1 MNTQNKIANL
11 LYNSINSL
19 QNNDKY
25 IVKLEDKTINL
36 INEILND
43 NPNFFDS
50 IESTFNEILS
60 LNFIKDDKINLEIL
74 NITKIYQCITKI
86 LDSINNLHCINI
98 DFDIKINFIKFI
110 FNLLI
115 EENKENIQNNEIILS
130 KIIQLID
137 NISNIIKI
145 FQ

>member
-25 IVKLEDKTINL
+25 VIKLEDKTIDL
-36 INEILND
+36 INEILNN
-43 NPNFFDS
+43 NPYFFDS
-50 IESTFNEILS
+50 IESTFDEILS
-60 LNFIKDDKINLEIL
+60 LNFIKDDKINLEVL
-74 NITKIYQCITKI
+74 NITKIYQFITKI
-86 LDSINNLHCINI
+86 LDSINNLQYVNI
-98 DFDIKINFIKFI
+98 DFDLKINLIKFI

-115 EENKENIQNNEIILS
+115 EENKENIQNSDIILS

>member
-1 MNTQNKIANL
+1 MNTKNKIANL

-25 IVKLEDKTINL
+25 IVKLEDKTIDL
-36 INEILND
+36 INEILNN
-43 NPNFFDS
+43 NPYFFDS
-50 IESTFNEILS
+50 IESIFDEILS

-74 NITKIYQCITKI
+74 NITKIYQYITKI
-86 LDSINNLHCINI
+86 LDNINNLQYINI
-98 DFDIKINFIKFI
+98 DFDIKMNLIKFI

-115 EENKENIQNNEIILS
+115 EENKENIQNSDIILS

>member
-1 MNTQNKIANL
+1 MNTENKITNL
-11 LYNSINSL
+11 LHNSINSL

-36 INEILND
+36 INEILNN
-43 NPNFFDS
+43 NPYFFDS
-50 IESTFNEILS
+50 IESIFDEILS

-74 NITKIYQCITKI
+74 NITKIYQYITKI
-86 LDSINNLHCINI
+86 LDNINNLQYINI
-98 DFDIKINFIKFI
+98 DFDIKINLIKFI

-115 EENKENIQNNEIILS
+115 EENKENIQNSDIILS